1 MDKKDSHAAP
11 PAEGFLA
18 RRLEAHRS
26 FSGGGVK
33 AGYFGK
39 FGGRWVSE
47 LLIKPL
53 QEVEHAFAHFKK
65 SKQMRHTLES
75 LLKNFVGRPTP
86 LYHAQNLS
94 KKFGFALYLKREDLI
109 HGGAHKTN
117 NTVGQG
123 LLAKYMGKRELIAET
138 GAGQH
143 GFAVALVGALLKIPV
158 KIFMG
163 AKDVERQHMN
173 VMRMK
178 LCGAS
183 IIPVTSG
190 SQTLK
195 DAINE
200 ALRYYVA
207 NSGKSYY
214 LFGTV
219 AGPHPFPSIVRY
231 FQKIIGKEA
240 KQQIVTSAGR
250 LPDFV
255 IACVGGGSNAIGMF
269 SAFLKEKKVKLIGV
283 EAAGGAS
290 LQKGSIASLHGALS
304 YALQDKNGQILESES
319 IAAGLDYPGVG
330 PEHSFL
336 KDSKRVR
343 YVLVT
348 DQEALNAFHLLSRE
362 EGIIPA
368 LESAHAVAY
377 AKKIAGKLPRRSI
390 VIINLSGRGDKDLE
404 TVMGKAYLC

>member
-1 MDKKDSHAAP
+1 MTHQ
-11 PAEGFLA
+11 
-18 RRLEAHRS
+18 
-26 FSGGGVK
+26 
-33 AGYFGK
+33 GYFGK
-39 FGGRWVSE
+39 FGGMFVSE
-47 LLIKPL
+47 LLVKPL
-53 QEVEHAFAHFKK
+53 QEVSAAFEDFKK
-65 SKQMRHTLES
+65 HKKAQTDLQA
-75 LLKNFVGRPTP
+75 LLKDYVGRPTP
-86 LYHAQNLS
+86 LYHAKNLS
-94 KKFGFALYLKREDLI
+94 KKFGYRLFLKREDLI

-123 LLAKYMGKRELIAET
+123 LLAQFMGKKELIAET

-143 GFAVALVGALLKIPV
+143 GFAVALAGALFKIPV

-178 LCGAS
+178 LCGAE
-183 IIPVTSG
+183 IISVTSG

-207 NSGKSYY
+207 NSKRAYY

-231 FQKIIGKEA
+231 FQKIIGEETRRQILKNT
-240 KQQIVTSAGR
+240 KQLPSA
-250 LPDFV
+250 
-255 IACVGGGSNAIGMF
+255 IAACVGGGSNAIGIF
-269 SAFLKEKKVKLIGV
+269 SAFIKDKRVKLIGV

-290 LQKGSIASLHGALS
+290 LQKGRIGSLHGSFS
-304 YALQDKNGQILESES
+304 YVLQDKNGQILESES

-330 PEHSFL
+330 PEHSAL
-336 KDSKRVR
+336 KENKRVE
-343 YVLVT
+343 YVSVT
-348 DQEALNAFHLLSRE
+348 NSEALEAFHLLCEE

-368 LESAHAVAY
+368 LESAHALAY
-377 AKKIAGKLPRRSI
+377 AEKLSGKLPKNATVI
-390 VIINLSGRGDKDLE
+390 VNLSGRGDKDLE
-404 TVMGKAYLC
+404 TVYGSI

>member
-1 MDKKDSHAAP
+1 MTRP
-11 PAEGFLA
+11 
-18 RRLEAHRS
+18 
-26 FSGGGVK
+26 
-33 AGYFGK
+33 GYFGK
-39 FGGRWVSE
+39 FGGMFVSE
-47 LLIKPL
+47 LLVKPL
-53 QEVEHAFAHFKK
+53 QEVAAAFEDFKK
-65 SKQMRHTLES
+65 NKKAAHELQA
-75 LLKNFVGRPTP
+75 LLKDYVGRPTP
-86 LYHAQNLS
+86 LYHAKNLS
-94 KKFGFALYLKREDLI
+94 KQFGYQLYLKREDLI

-123 LLAKYMGKRELIAET
+123 LLAHFMGKKELIAET

-163 AKDVERQHMN
+163 ARDVERQRMN

-178 LCGAS
+178 LCGAE

-190 SQTLK
+190 SKTLK

-207 NSGKSYY
+207 NSKECFY

-231 FQKIIGKEA
+231 FQKVIGEETRL
-240 KQQIVTSAGR
+240 QIREKIGR
-250 LPDFV
+250 LPNKV
-255 IACVGGGSNAIGMF
+255 IACVGGGSNALGIF
-269 SAFLKEKKVKLIGV
+269 SAFIKDARVKLIGV

-290 LQKGSIASLHGALS
+290 LQKGRIGSLHGSLS
-304 YALQDKNGQILESES
+304 YVLQNRDGQILESES

-330 PEHSFL
+330 PEHSAL
-336 KDSKRVR
+336 KDKNRVK
-343 YVLVT
+343 YVSIT
-348 DQEALNAFHLLSRE
+348 DTEALAAFHLLCKE

-377 AKKIAGKLPRRSI
+377 AKKLAGKLPKNAAVI
-390 VIINLSGRGDKDLE
+390 VNLSGRGDKDLE
-404 TVMGKAYLC
+404 TVYGSI

>member
-1 MDKKDSHAAP
+1 MK
-11 PAEGFLA
+11 
-18 RRLEAHRS
+18 
-26 FSGGGVK
+26 SG
-33 AGYFGK
+33 YYGK
-39 FGGRWVSE
+39 FGGMFVSE
-47 LLIKPL
+47 LLVKPL
-53 QEVEHAFAHFKK
+53 ETVAAAFKK
-65 SKQMRHTLES
+65 FKKHAPSQK
-75 LLKNFVGRPTP
+75 LLRQLLRDYVGRPTP
-86 LYHAQNLS
+86 LYFAKNLS
-94 KKFGFALYLKREDLI
+94 ERFGYQLFLKREDLI

-123 LLAKYMGKRELIAET
+123 LLAQFMGKRELIAET

-163 AKDVERQHMN
+163 AKDIKRQRMN

-178 LCGAS
+178 LCGAEIVAVS
-183 IIPVTSG
+183 SG

-207 NSGKSYY
+207 HSKTSYY

-231 FQKIIGKEA
+231 FQKIIGEETRRQILEKT
-240 KQQIVTSAGR
+240 KQ
-250 LPDFV
+250 LPAAV
-255 IACVGGGSNAIGMF
+255 VACVGGGSNAIGIF
-269 SAFLKEKKVKLIGV
+269 SAFLKDKKVKLIGV
-283 EAAGGAS
+283 EASGGAS
-290 LQKGSIASLHGALS
+290 LQKGKIGSLHGALS
-304 YALQDKNGQILESES
+304 YALQNANGQILESES

-336 KDSKRVR
+336 KDSHRVK
-343 YVLVT
+343 YVSVT
-348 DQEALNAFHLLSRE
+348 DREALNAFHLLCRE

-368 LESAHAVAY
+368 LESAHAIAY
-377 AKKIAGKLPRRSI
+377 AKKLAGHLPRKA
-390 VIINLSGRGDKDLE
+390 VVVVNLSGRGDKDLE
-404 TVMGKAYLC
+404 TVYGSI

>member
-1 MDKKDSHAAP
+1 MYRYIGTHLLSMEHLP
-11 PAEGFLA
+11 
-18 RRLEAHRS
+18 RLHRPGYYGKY
-26 FSGGGVK
+26 GGM
-33 AGYFGK
+33 
-39 FGGRWVSE
+39 WVSE
-47 LLIKPL
+47 LLVKPL
-53 QEVEHAFAHFKK
+53 QEVAAAFQMFQR
-65 SKQMRHTLES
+65 SKTMKLELRG
-75 LLKNFVGRPTP
+75 LLCDFVGRPTP
-86 LYHAQNLS
+86 LYFAKNLS
-94 KKFGFALYLKREDLI
+94 KKFGYNLYLKREDLV

-123 LLAKYMGKRELIAET
+123 LLAKFMGKKELIAET

-143 GFAVALVGALLKIPV
+143 GFAVALVGALLNIPV

-163 AKDVERQHMN
+163 AKDVDRQRMN

-178 LCGAS
+178 LCGAQ
-183 IIPVTSG
+183 IIPVTAG

-207 NSGKSYY
+207 NSKKSYY

-231 FQKIIGKEA
+231 FQKIIGEETKRQIK
-240 KQQIVTSAGR
+240 KQTGH
-250 LPDFV
+250 LPHKI
-255 IACVGGGSNAIGMF
+255 IACVGGGSNAIGIF
-269 SAFLKEKKVKLIGV
+269 SAFLKDARVKLVGV

-290 LQKGSIASLHGALS
+290 LEKGSIASVHGSLS
-304 YALQDKNGQILESES
+304 YCLQDKNGQILESQS

-336 KDSKRVR
+336 KDTKRVA
-343 YVLVT
+343 YVCVT
-348 DQEALNAFHLLSRE
+348 DKEALEAFKLLCRE

-368 LESAHAVAY
+368 LESAHALAY
-377 AKKIAGKLPRRSI
+377 AKKLAHKLPRNEI
-390 VIINLSGRGDKDLE
+390 VIVNLSGRGDKDLE
-404 TVMGKAYLC
+404 TVMENLSP

>member
-1 MDKKDSHAAP
+1 MT
-11 PAEGFLA
+11 
-18 RRLEAHRS
+18 RR
-26 FSGGGVK
+26 
-33 AGYFGK
+33 GYFGK
-39 FGGRWVSE
+39 FGGMFISE
-47 LLIKPL
+47 LLVKPL
-53 QEVEHAFAHFKK
+53 REVTSAFEAFKK
-65 SKQMRHTLES
+65 NKKAQKDLRA
-75 LLKNFVGRPTP
+75 LLKDYVGRPTP
-86 LYHAQNLS
+86 LYHAKNLS
-94 KKFGFALYLKREDLI
+94 KKFGYQLFLKREDLI

-123 LLAKYMGKRELIAET
+123 FLARCMGKKELIAET

-143 GFAVALVGALLKIPV
+143 GFAVALAGALFKIPV

-163 AKDVERQHMN
+163 AKDIERQRMN

-178 LCGAS
+178 FCGAE

-207 NSGKSYY
+207 NSKTCYY

-231 FQKIIGKEA
+231 FQKIIGGETRRQILKKT
-240 KQQIVTSAGR
+240 KQLPSAIV
-250 LPDFV
+250 
-255 IACVGGGSNAIGMF
+255 ACVGGGSNAIGIF
-269 SAFLKEKKVKLIGV
+269 SAFIKDKRVKLIGV

-290 LQKGSIASLHGALS
+290 LQKGRIGSLHGSLS
-304 YALQDKNGQILESES
+304 YILQDKNGQILESES

-330 PEHSFL
+330 PEHSAL
-336 KDSKRVR
+336 KESGRVE
-343 YVLVT
+343 YVSIT
-348 DQEALNAFHLLSRE
+348 DHEALEAFHLLCEE

-368 LESAHAVAY
+368 LESAHALAY
-377 AKKIAGKLPRRSI
+377 AKKLAGKLPGNAAM
-390 VIINLSGRGDKDLE
+390 VVNLSGRGDKDLE
-404 TVMGKAYLC
+404 TVYGSL

>member
-1 MDKKDSHAAP
+1 MKK
-11 PAEGFLA
+11 
-18 RRLEAHRS
+18 
-26 FSGGGVK
+26 
-33 AGYFGK
+33 GYYGK
-39 FGGRWVSE
+39 FGGMFVSE
-47 LLIKPL
+47 LLVKPL
-53 QEVEHAFAHFKK
+53 QEVAAAFEQFKK
-65 SKQMRHTLES
+65 HAPSQK
-75 LLKNFVGRPTP
+75 LLKNLLHDYVGRPTP
-86 LYHAQNLS
+86 LYHAKNLS
-94 KKFGFALYLKREDLI
+94 QKFGYQLFLKREDLI

-123 LLAKYMGKRELIAET
+123 LLAQFMGKRELIAET

-163 AKDVERQHMN
+163 VKDIERQRMN

-178 LCGAS
+178 LCGAE
-183 IIPVTSG
+183 IIPVKAG

-207 NSGKSYY
+207 NSKKTYY

-219 AGPHPFPSIVRY
+219 AGPHPFPTIVRY
-231 FQKIIGKEA
+231 FQKIIGEETRRQILKKT
-240 KQQIVTSAGR
+240 KQLPSA
-250 LPDFV
+250 V
-255 IACVGGGSNAIGMF
+255 VACVGGGSNAIGIF
-269 SAFLKEKKVKLIGV
+269 SAFLKDRSVKLIGV

-290 LQKGSIASLHGALS
+290 LNRGSIGSLHGSLS
-304 YALQDKNGQILESES
+304 YILQDANGQILESQS

-336 KDSKRVR
+336 KDARRGNFVT
-343 YVLVT
+343 VT
-348 DQEALNAFHLLSRE
+348 DHEALEAFHLLSRE

-368 LESAHAVAY
+368 LESAHALAY
-377 AKKIAGKLPRRSI
+377 CKKLTSRLQRKSI
-390 VIINLSGRGDKDLE
+390 VVVNLSGRGDKDLE
-404 TVMGKAYLC
+404 TVYGSI

>member
-1 MDKKDSHAAP
+1 M
-11 PAEGFLA
+11 
-18 RRLEAHRS
+18 
-26 FSGGGVK
+26 
-33 AGYFGK
+33 
-39 FGGRWVSE
+39 SE
-47 LLIKPL
+47 FLIKPL
-53 QEVEHAFAHFKK
+53 EEVAVAFSHFKK
-65 SKQMRHTLES
+65 SKKMQHKLRD
-75 LLKNFVGRPTP
+75 LLKHFVGRPTP
-86 LYHAQNLS
+86 LYMAQNLS
-94 KKFGFALYLKREDLI
+94 KKFGYELYLKREDLI

-123 LLAKYMGKRELIAET
+123 LLAQFMGKKELIAET

-143 GFAVALVGALLKIPV
+143 GFAVALVGALFKIPV

-178 LCGAS
+178 LCSAE
-183 IIPVTSG
+183 IIPVASG

-207 NSGKSYY
+207 NSEKSYY

-231 FQKIIGKEA
+231 FQKIIGEEA
-240 KQQIVTSAGR
+240 KRQILASAGR
-250 LPDFV
+250 LPDHV
-255 IACVGGGSNAIGMF
+255 IACVGGGSNAIGIF

-290 LQKGSIASLHGALS
+290 LQKSSPASLHGAFS
-304 YALQDKNGQILESES
+304 YALQNRNGQILESKS

-343 YVLVT
+343 YVAVT
-348 DQEALNAFHLLSRE
+348 DREALNAFQLLSRE

-377 AKKIAGKLPRRSI
+377 AKKLTGKLPRRSVVI
-390 VIINLSGRGDKDLE
+390 VNLSGRGDKDLE
-404 TVMGKAYLC
+404 TVMDHVSS

>member
-1 MDKKDSHAAP
+1 MKNGYYKTSS
-11 PAEGFLA
+11 G
-18 RRLEAHRS
+18 RL
-26 FSGGGVK
+26 
-33 AGYFGK
+33 
-39 FGGRWVSE
+39 FGGMFVSE
-47 LLIKPL
+47 LLVKPL
-53 QEVEHAFAHFKK
+53 QEVARAFEEFKK
-65 SKQMRHTLES
+65 YKKAQNDLRA
-75 LLKNFVGRPTP
+75 LLRDYVGRPTP
-86 LYHAQNLS
+86 LYEAKNLS
-94 KKFGFALYLKREDLI
+94 KKFGYRLFLKREDLI

-123 LLAKYMGKRELIAET
+123 LLAQFMRKKELIAET

-163 AKDVERQHMN
+163 AKDVERQRMN
-173 VMRMK
+173 VIRMK
-178 LCGAS
+178 LCGAE

-207 NSGKSYY
+207 NSKTCYY

-231 FQKIIGKEA
+231 FQKIIGEETRR
-240 KQQIVTSAGR
+240 QIREKIGR
-250 LPDFV
+250 LPDKV
-255 IACVGGGSNAIGMF
+255 LACVGGGSNAIGIF
-269 SAFLKEKKVKLIGV
+269 SAFIKDKRVQLVGV

-290 LQKGSIASLHGALS
+290 LQKGRLGSLHGSLS
-304 YALQDKNGQILESES
+304 YILQDKNGQILESES

-330 PEHSFL
+330 PEHSAL
-336 KDSKRVR
+336 KENGRVK
-343 YVLVT
+343 YVSVT
-348 DQEALNAFHLLSRE
+348 DREALEAFHLLCKE

-368 LESAHAVAY
+368 LESAHAIAY
-377 AKKIAGKLPRRSI
+377 AKKLTGRLPRKT
-390 VIINLSGRGDKDLE
+390 VAVVNLSGRGDKDLE
-404 TVMGKAYLC
+404 ILNSKS

>member
-1 MDKKDSHAAP
+1 MKP
-11 PAEGFLA
+11 
-18 RRLEAHRS
+18 
-26 FSGGGVK
+26 
-33 AGYFGK
+33 GYFGK
-39 FGGRWVSE
+39 FGGMFVSE
-47 LLIKPL
+47 LLVKPL
-53 QEVEHAFAHFKK
+53 QEVAAAFEKFKK
-65 SKQMRHTLES
+65 SDAMKHELKS
-75 LLKNFVGRPTP
+75 LLKNYVGRPTP
-86 LYHAQNLS
+86 LYHAKNLS
-94 KKFGFALYLKREDLI
+94 NKFGYQLFLKREDLI

-123 LLAKYMGKRELIAET
+123 LLAQFMNKKELIAET

-143 GFAVALVGALLKIPV
+143 GFAVALVGALFKIPV

-163 AKDVERQHMN
+163 AKDVERQRMN
-173 VMRMK
+173 VIRMK
-178 LCGAS
+178 LCDAE
-183 IIPVTSG
+183 IIPIASG

-207 NSGKSYY
+207 NSKKAYY

-231 FQKIIGKEA
+231 FQKIIGEETKR
-240 KQQIVTSAGR
+240 QILASAGR
-250 LPDFV
+250 LPNCV

-269 SAFLKEKKVKLIGV
+269 SAFLKYKKVKLIGV

-290 LQKGSIASLHGALS
+290 LQKGSLASLHGALS

-336 KDSKRVR
+336 KENKRVQ
-343 YVLVT
+343 YVSIT
-348 DQEALNAFHLLSRE
+348 DKEALDAFHMLCRE

-368 LESAHAVAY
+368 LESAHALAY
-377 AKKIAGKLPRRSI
+377 AKKLAGKLPRKAI
-390 VIINLSGRGDKDLE
+390 VVVNLSGRGDKDLE
-404 TVMGKAYLC
+404 TVMEKS

>member
-1 MDKKDSHAAP
+1 MKRP
-11 PAEGFLA
+11 
-18 RRLEAHRS
+18 
-26 FSGGGVK
+26 
-33 AGYFGK
+33 GYFEK
-39 FGGRWVSE
+39 FGGMFVSE
-47 LLIKPL
+47 LLVKPL
-53 QEVEHAFAHFKK
+53 QEVSAAFEEFKK
-65 SKQMRHTLES
+65 NKPAARELSA
-75 LLKNFVGRPTP
+75 LLKDYVGRPTP
-86 LYHAQNLS
+86 LYHAKNLS
-94 KKFGFALYLKREDLI
+94 KKFGYQLFLKREDLI

-123 LLAKYMGKRELIAET
+123 LLAQCIGKKELIAET

-163 AKDVERQHMN
+163 ARDVERQRMN

-178 LCGAS
+178 LCGAE

-207 NSGKSYY
+207 NSNNCYY

-219 AGPHPFPSIVRY
+219 AGPHPFPSIVQY
-231 FQKIIGKEA
+231 FQKIIGEETRR
-240 KQQIVTSAGR
+240 QIYEKIGR
-250 LPDFV
+250 LPNKV
-255 IACVGGGSNAIGMF
+255 IACVGGGSNAIGIF
-269 SAFLKEKKVKLIGV
+269 SAFIKDKRVQLVGV

-290 LQKGSIASLHGALS
+290 LQQGRIGSLHGSLS
-304 YALQDKNGQILESES
+304 YVLQDRDGQILESES

-330 PEHSFL
+330 PEHSAL
-336 KDSKRVR
+336 KENGRVQ
-343 YVLVT
+343 YVSVT
-348 DQEALNAFHLLSRE
+348 DQEALAAFHLLCEE

-377 AKKIAGKLPRRSI
+377 AKKLAGKLSKNAA
-390 VIINLSGRGDKDLE
+390 VVVNLSGRGDKDLE
-404 TVMGKAYLC
+404 TVYGSI